1 MSKYLSIITASLI
14 VLWTTGCANDTF
26 QRFEAKPTAFGGSD
40 KINVIADEEVWNS
53 DVQDTLDYYYGS
65 AYIILPQPEPLF
77 DVKYFTP
84 TEIRNKEVRRTLRVY
99 LMLANL
105 EDETSP
111 TTKMLR
117 NDIGEDNY
125 AKAMQDPDFTT
136 KVAKDRWA
144 SGQIVIYL
152 WGRNK
157 TELIANL
164 KRNFAGI
171 SKRIHKFDERQYES
185 TVYFGGENV
194 TAGNRIQER
203 LGVRL
208 RVPEDYTLAMSD
220 STTAWLRRSTEKADL
235 NILVHRLPYSDK
247 SQLSKSGLKSI
258 RDYVGKTY
266 VSSTVPDSYMRI
278 NDVDLPMYVDPVT
291 IDNKYA
297 LHGRGIWDIVNDYM
311 GGAFVSY
318 LIHDE
323 ATGHLILVDGFVHA
337 PGAKKRLFMQQ
348 LDYVLRTIKV

>member
-1 MSKYLSIITASLI
+1 MSRFLSIISACMI
-14 VLWTTGCANDTF
+14 VVCFAGCANETL
-26 QRFEAKPTAFGGSD
+26 QRFEAKPSAFGGSD
-40 KINVIADEEVWNS
+40 KINVIADMSLWESN
-53 DVQDTLDYYYGS
+53 VQDTLDYYYGS

-77 DVKYFTP
+77 DIKHFTP
-84 TEIRNKEVRRTLRVY
+84 QELRNKDVRRELRVY
-99 LMLANL
+99 LMIANL
-105 EDETSP
+105 EDANSET
-111 TTKMLR
+111 TAMLR
-117 NDIGEDNY
+117 KDIGEDNY
-125 AKAMQDPDFTT
+125 AKAMKDPDFST

-157 TELIANL
+157 EELIRNL

-194 TAGNRIQER
+194 VAVNRITEK

-208 RVPEDYTLAMSD
+208 RVPQDYTLALSD
-220 STTAWLRRSTEKADL
+220 NSTVWLRRNTDKADL
-235 NILVHRLPYSDK
+235 NILVHRLPYNDK
-247 SQLSKSGLKSI
+247 SQLTKEGLKAI
-258 RDYVGKTY
+258 RDAVGKTY

-278 NDVDLPMYVDPVT
+278 NDVDLPLYVDPVT

-311 GGAFVSY
+311 GGSFVTY

-323 ATGHLILVDGFVHA
+323 EKGQLILIDGFVHA
-337 PGAKKRLFMQQ
+337 PGVNKRLFMQQ